1 MTEYAVYWASP
12 RGFKNE
18 GLYIYGEEQ
27 RACDAACKVLNEVD
41 SEEAVELVST
51 HNSLAAA
58 QRSAERESKLVR
70 SEPRLLPHHW
80 SPVRLKS
87 MSLFSHQTST
97 GVVTADQILTG
108 EIVLLPLGPSLKPK
122 RARRRKEDRR

>member
-12 RGFKNE
+12 RGFENE

-27 RACDAACKVLNEVD
+27 QACDAACTVLNEVD

-51 HNSLAAA
+51 HKSMAAA
-58 QRSAERESKLVR
+58 QRRAERESKLVG
-70 SEPRLLPHHW
+70 SEPRLVPYHW
-80 SPVRLKS
+80 SPVRRKS
-87 MSLFSHQTST
+87 MSLLSEQHLT
-97 GVVTADQILTG
+97 GVVTADQVLTG

-122 RARRRKEDRR
+122 QARRRKEARR